1 MKKYSGLKNVFIITF
16 IIGFISYGYV
26 LTNYSPTHDGYMMVK
41 TNQIWE
47 LSIGRFCVLW
57 YGRLRGLIEAPWL
70 LGILSLIYIG
80 LAVYMAM
87 ELLEIPFDIW
97 RTVIVSSVFLLNIA
111 FISNAG
117 VYIYCWDVY
126 ALALLFSVASAYL
139 MLNVGGKMKQWYSRA
154 TVYAAAVLL
163 LALSMGMYQ
172 AYFPVAAGLCV
183 IYFCK
188 EVIDKKDLKKI
199 YARAAISVGWLVI
212 SGIVYYLILKICQR
226 IYNTQP
232 YSGAYESLDNIEKLS
247 PAGIIKSVPT
257 CYKQVLKYFFKDNL
271 YDSRVLPY
279 LNIALIVLGALVWI
293 SVIVRH
299 VEGIHRRILIVA
311 LLMIFPLAI
320 NSVSLLTRGTLLQLM
335 TWSYQLFYIAALYP
349 ILYRHQEVQIP
360 GTSGN
365 VRVFIPVLVLIIL
378 ISCGVIRYA
387 NDLFYYQKLVGDG
400 TQTQMNGIIYDMERT
415 EGFDASV
422 NPVILVGDIPTA
434 LSGEYDF
441 KEVFVQTC
449 GVGYGT
455 TVTYNSNFEWY
466 ARYVMGKNYNFHP
479 EPEVIQQVAADTNI
493 ESQPCY
499 PDNGYCTMVDDCLI
513 VRFN

>member
-1 MKKYSGLKNVFIITF
+1 MKKYSGLKNSFIITF

-26 LTNYSPTHDGYMMVK
+26 MANYSPTHDGFMMVK

-47 LSIGRFCVLW
+47 LSIGRFVVLW

-80 LAVYMAM
+80 LSVYMAM

-97 RTVIVSSVFLLNIA
+97 RIVIVSSIFLLNIA
-111 FISNAG
+111 FISNSC

-126 ALALLFSVASAYL
+126 ALALLFSVASAYF
-139 MLNVGGKMKQWYSRA
+139 MLHVSNKMKQWYSRVI
-154 TVYAAAVLL
+154 VYVASVLL

-188 EVIDKKDLKKI
+188 ELIDKVDLKKI
-199 YARAAISVGWLVI
+199 YARAGVSMAWLVI
-212 SGIVYYLILKICQR
+212 SGVVYYVILKICQR
-226 IYNTQP
+226 IYDTQP
-232 YSGAYESLDNIEKLS
+232 YSGAYESLDNLEKLS
-247 PAGIIKSVPT
+247 LGGIIKSIPV
-257 CYKQVLKYFFKDNL
+257 CYKQVLRYFFKDNL
-271 YDSRVLPY
+271 YDSSVLPY
-279 LNIALIVLGALVWI
+279 LNIALIVLGALVWV
-293 SVIVRH
+293 SVLVWH
-299 VEGIHRRILIVA
+299 VEGLHRRLLIVV
-311 LLMIFPLAI
+311 LLLLFPLVI
-320 NSVSLLTRGTLLQLM
+320 NSVSLLTQGNIFHLM
-335 TWSYQLFYIAALYP
+335 IWSYQLFYIAALFP
-349 ILYRHQEVQIP
+349 ILYKHHEIKIP
-360 GTSGN
+360 GKARN
-365 VRVFIPVLVLIIL
+365 ARIFIPVLVLVIL

-400 TQTQMNGIIYDMERT
+400 TWAKMNGIIYDMERT

-441 KEVFVQTC
+441 REVFAQTC
-449 GVGYGT
+449 GVGHGT
-455 TVTYNSNFEWY
+455 TLTYNSNFEWY
-466 ARYVMGKNYNFHP
+466 TMYVMGKKYNFHP
-479 EPEVIQQVAADTNI
+479 EPEVLEQLVTDINI
-493 ESQPCY
+493 ESLPCY
-499 PDNGYCTMVDDCLI
+499 PDNGYCSMVDDCLI